1 MEMARGFLSV
11 ALGPRRVSRT
21 SCASMTTVGAL
32 RFCQI
37 KVMEVEMIAWRET
50 LKHEGCGQPVRN
62 DAGRLECRTH
72 GAVSA
77 VDVQRNTVIVS
88 GGRI

>member
-1 MEMARGFLSV
+1 
-11 ALGPRRVSRT
+11 
-21 SCASMTTVGAL
+21 
-32 RFCQI
+32 
-37 KVMEVEMIAWRET
+37 MEVEMIAWRET